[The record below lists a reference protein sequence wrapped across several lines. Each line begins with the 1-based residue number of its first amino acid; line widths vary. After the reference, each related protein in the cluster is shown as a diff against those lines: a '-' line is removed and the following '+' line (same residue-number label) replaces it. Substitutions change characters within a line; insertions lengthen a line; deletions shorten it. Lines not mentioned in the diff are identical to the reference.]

1 MNDVIIVIIVIL
13 ALLLILCFLL
23 AYIVKRIN
31 LLSKNIFFDK
41 MEQFDFLIG
50 DKEEKV
56 DELNNVISKKE
67 NDILNLELKIS
78 EYMGLSDTKKT
89 DNEVV
94 LPIYVDFEDEDVI
107 TNYKSIKEKFDFDTK
122 DIIEKFLKEKVSDNI
137 NYNVYVK
144 VRSYFTYDVLYRL
157 YTYQKSEQ
165 LLIIS
170 NLLSQDEKKVLNEYL
185 NKDNF
190 DIKNFISSLDELI
203 IKNSPEIKIFV
214 GSENENYNFLDSHI
228 NTIYDANIIEGFK
241 ILYKGIV
248 YDYSI

>member
-1 MNDVIIVIIVIL
+1 M
-13 ALLLILCFLL
+13 
-23 AYIVKRIN
+23 
-31 LLSKNIFFDK
+31 
-41 MEQFDFLIG
+41 
-50 DKEEKV
+50 
-56 DELNNVISKKE
+56 
-67 NDILNLELKIS
+67 
-78 EYMGLSDTKKT
+78 
-89 DNEVV
+89 
-94 LPIYVDFEDEDVI
+94 
-107 TNYKSIKEKFDFDTK
+107 
-122 DIIEKFLKEKVSDNI
+122 
-137 NYNVYVK
+137 YVK

>member
-56 DELNNVISKKE
+56 DELNNAISKKE
-67 NDILNLELKIS
+67 NDILNLEQKIS
-78 EYMGLSDTKKT
+78 EYESLSNIKKN

-94 LPIYVDFEDEDVI
+94 LPIYVDFEDDVI
-107 TNYKSIKEKFDFDTK
+107 TNYKAIKEKFNFDTK

-157 YTYQKSEQ
+157 YTYQKNEQ
-165 LLIIS
+165 LLII
-170 NLLSQDEKKVLNEYL
+170 NDLLNQSEKELLNEYL
-185 NKDNF
+185 DKNNF
-190 DIKNFISSLDELI
+190 NIKNFISSLDELI
-203 IKNSPEIKIFV
+203 IKTSPEIKIFV
-214 GSENENYNFLDSHI
+214 GSENENYNFMDSHI

-241 ILYKGIV
+241 IFYKGIV